1 MAEIRKLFPY
11 VRPYLPL
18 LFAALVLV
26 TVSGALEASIVM
38 LLEPIFNALSR
49 AAPIFDSSA
58 AIQPPTFQFLQEWLG
73 LEGGSVLPRVAVF
86 LILFSLLKGVFLY
99 GAEYLMAY
107 SGQNVVAGLRKS
119 VYSHLLDQSMAFFAG
134 RPTGQLMAR
143 IISDTERLQETV
155 SRTMTEAARQ
165 LVLLV
170 AFLGLVFYIEWKLSL
185 LAFLIAPAIL
195 FLTLHLGKRVRRIS
209 WASQEKISD
218 LSNALQETITGQR
231 IVKAFGMEEYE
242 RSRFES
248 LIDGLAGLNLKL
260 TRTSALSSPLMEF
273 LGYLLFAPFL
283 LYANQQIGR
292 GVSAGAFVAFVVALF
307 KLYEPVRKLSRMH
320 LHFEQAFACA
330 GRVFELLETDIEI
343 KESVSARTLAPLQ
356 EAVQFRGV
364 SFQYGQSEATPVL
377 EEIDLT
383 IQKGEV
389 VALVGRS
396 GAGKTTLASLLPRF
410 YDVTSGQIT
419 FDGNDI
425 RDVTLRSL
433 RKQIAIVTQET
444 LLFNDTVRN
453 NIAYGRLDATREEIV
468 EAARAAFIH
477 DFIVSLPNGYQTLIG
492 ERGERL
498 SGGQRQR
505 IAVAR
510 AILKRAP
517 VLILDEATSALDSA
531 SEELVQ
537 GALQNLMLHCTTLVI
552 AHRLS
557 TIIRADRIVVMQD
570 GRIIDVG
577 DHSSL
582 VSRSGLYRQ
591 LYEMQSGGLKASR
604 ERSSRVSLNASE
616 GNPK

>member
-26 TVSGALEASIVM
+26 TVSAALEASIVM
-38 LLEPIFNALSR
+38 LLEPIFNALSQ
-49 AAPIFDSSA
+49 AAAVSDSSA
-58 AIQPPTFQFLQEWLG
+58 SIQAPTFEFLQKWLG
-73 LEGGSVLPRVAVF
+73 LEGASILPRIAVF
-86 LILFSLLKGVFLY
+86 LILFSLFKGIFLY
-99 GAEYLMAY
+99 SAEYLMAF
-107 SGQNVVAGLRKS
+107 SGQNVVASLRKS
-119 VYSHLLDQSMAFFAG
+119 VYSHLLDQSMAFFSG

-165 LVLLV
+165 LVLLL
-170 AFLGLVFYIEWKLSL
+170 AFLGIVVYIDWRLSL
-185 LAFLIAPAIL
+185 LAFLVAPVVL
-195 FLTLHLGKRVRRIS
+195 FLTLQLGKRVRRIS

-231 IVKAFGMEEYE
+231 IVKAFGMEGYE

-248 LIDGLAGLNLKL
+248 LVDGLVGLNLKL
-260 TRTSALSSPLMEF
+260 TRTSAISSPLMEF

-283 LYANQQIGR
+283 LYANQQVGS

-320 LHFEQAFACA
+320 LHFEQALACA
-330 GRVFELLETDIEI
+330 GRVFELLEADIEI

-356 EAVQFRGV
+356 EAIDFRGV
-364 SFQYGQSEATPVL
+364 SFQYSQSDATPVL
-377 EEIDLT
+377 EKIDLT
-383 IQKGEV
+383 IHKGEV

-396 GAGKTTLASLLPRF
+396 GAGKTTMASLLPRF

-425 RDVTLRSL
+425 RGATLRSL

-444 LLFNDTVRN
+444 LLFNDTVGN
-453 NIAYGRLDATREEIV
+453 NIAYGRLDAAREEIV

-477 DFIVSLPNGYQTLIG
+477 DFIVSLPDGYQTLIG

-510 AILKRAP
+510 AILKKAP

-537 GALQNLMLHCTTLVI
+537 RALQNLMLHCTTLVI

-557 TIIRADRIVVMQD
+557 TIIRADRIVVMKD
-570 GRIIDVG
+570 GHILDVG
-577 DHSSL
+577 DHTSL
-582 VSRSGLYRQ
+582 VNRSGLYRQ
-591 LYEMQSGGLKASR
+591 LYEMQSGGLQAFR
-604 ERSSRVSLNASE
+604 ERSSGTSLEASE
-616 GNPK
+616 GKPK